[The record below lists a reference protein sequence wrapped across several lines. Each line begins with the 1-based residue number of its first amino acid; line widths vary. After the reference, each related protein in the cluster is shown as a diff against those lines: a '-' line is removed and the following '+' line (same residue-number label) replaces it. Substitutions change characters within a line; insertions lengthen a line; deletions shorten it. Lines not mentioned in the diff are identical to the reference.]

1 MTLPLQQFFINIK
14 DMLNKTA
21 GIFAVTLY
29 TLVGPLF
36 ALMGSMDLLAE
47 SMGLLIASIIAS
59 VIALMIAAAAA
70 AWIPFVGLGHFWH

>member
-1 MTLPLQQFFINIK
+1 
-14 DMLNKTA
+14 MLNKTL
-21 GIFAVTLY
+21 GIFAVFLY

-36 ALMGSMDLLAE
+36 ALMGSMDLLAQ

-70 AWIPFVGLGHFWH
+70 AWIPIFGPFAGGAIAGVLYLFLA